1 VAFFGHSTFWSI
13 PVAWLRQIGGV
24 EKAYIAKKQKMA
36 HIPPESEKVVF
47 MNHRSKKF
55 F

>member
-1 VAFFGHSTFWSI
+1 MT
-13 PVAWLRQIGGV
+13 WLRQMGGV

-47 MNHRSKKF
+47 MNHRSKNF

>member
-1 VAFFGHSTFWSI
+1 MT
-13 PVAWLRQIGGV
+13 WLRQMGGV
-24 EKAYIAKKQKMA
+24 ENAYIAKKQKMA

-47 MNHRSKKF
+47 MNHKSKKF